1 MFLAGVNGM
10 TTDDPQYLKNTVKT
24 VSAPTELKVGV
35 DKKTRFE
42 ITSLTYEGKEKSIT
56 DDVQIILLDNDGV
69 IRVETNGSVWGLKEG
84 TASFMVAYQTKLPSG
99 QSYTLYT
106 QPIVVEVGNFGT
118 LSPKSDSGWQV
129 KDGLLTRV
137 ETRLQASD
145 LAERFEDSKYVQIF
159 DETEEFLAPESPV
172 CTGTL
177 ISLYGDVT
185 TVVVKGDLNGDGVCN
200 AIDYI
205 LLKRYTAGNELEKL
219 QIAAADMNG
228 DGQVRSADYILM
240 KRYALAN
247 TDAEN

>member
-1 MFLAGVNGM
+1 MNERWNLDVIYKGF
-10 TTDDPQYLKNTVKT
+10 DDPSFACDLQELKN
-24 VSAPTELKVGV
+24 AIAAFIALAENL
-35 DKKTRFE
+35 
-42 ITSLTYEGKEKSIT
+42 KEKT
-56 DDVQIILLDNDGV
+56 PL
-69 IRVETNGSVWGLKEG
+69 EGLKEG

-129 KDGLLTRV
+129 KNGLLTRV

-145 LAERFEDSKYVQIF
+145 LAERIEDSKYVQIF
-159 DETEEFLAPESPV
+159 DEAEEFLAPESPV